1 MIDPDPAKYLSTHRY
16 VLGASGSA
24 REIECGQL
32 EKIVVGPI
40 NYDGAPTCMLP
51 GTERED
57 SIVGFSLLK
66 KFNYTFDYPEGKIYM
81 RLRK

>member
-1 MIDPDPAKYLSTHRY
+1 VI
-16 VLGASGSA
+16 
-24 REIECGQL
+24 
-32 EKIVVGPI
+32 GPI